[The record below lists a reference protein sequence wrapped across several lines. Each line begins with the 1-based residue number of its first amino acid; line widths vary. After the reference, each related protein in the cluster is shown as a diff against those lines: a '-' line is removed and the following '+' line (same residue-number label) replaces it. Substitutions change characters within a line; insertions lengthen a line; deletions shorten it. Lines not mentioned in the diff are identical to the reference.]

1 MIKKPF
7 IQNKPYIPPFN
18 RFDDRP
24 VSKQIFKGDNSSLNA
39 EMSSV
44 ILSANPT
51 EILNFFMQNSFTSYT
66 DNDGNSPVHLI
77 VIIDDNKLGE
87 QQKIDLMKQLIVHP
101 FNLSIDSTNNRGETP
116 LHIAVKKQFGKIVE
130 FFMHAYTIN

>member
-7 IQNKPYIPPFN
+7 IQNKPPYVPPFN

-24 VSKQIFKGDNSSLNA
+24 VSKQIYKPNNSSINA

-44 ILSANPT
+44 IISANPT
-51 EILNFFMQNSFTSYT
+51 EILNFFAQNSFTSYV

-77 VIIDDNKLGE
+77 IIIDNNKLNK
-87 QQKIDLMKQLIVHP
+87 QQKIDLI
-101 FNLSIDSTNNRGETP
+101 NN
-116 LHIAVKKQFGKIVE
+116 
-130 FFMHAYTIN
+130 